1 MLARYPPEF
10 FGCCAAFL
18 LMTRVASAS
27 VHPRARAGKAC
38 GECGSVQ
45 VPCATIAVRLTVIE
59 YPTCVAQSAC
69 GTHLATAEAA
79 K

>member
-1 MLARYPPEF
+1 
-10 FGCCAAFL
+10 
-18 LMTRVASAS
+18 

-45 VPCATIAVRLTVIE
+45 APCATIAVRLTVIE
-59 YPTCVAQSAC
+59 YPTCVAQSAY

>member
-1 MLARYPPEF
+1 VRDD
-10 FGCCAAFL
+10 
-18 LMTRVASAS
+18 R
-27 VHPRARAGKAC
+27 RA
-38 GECGSVQ
+38 
-45 VPCATIAVRLTVIE
+45 LTVIE